1 MGGNHKVK
9 PVVLLVDDESTIRL
23 FLEKT
28 LKDDGY
34 ETFTAADG
42 EEALRIVEK
51 ELPDLVLL
59 DLKLPGING
68 LEVLDRVKKDY
79 PEICIIM
86 LTAFGDIETAVLAM
100 KKGAFD
106 FVSKPVNLEQLLLV
120 VEKGLNSQ
128 KLNRE
133 LINLRRQLELD
144 FGNNYVP
151 SVCDKMK
158 RIYKTVKT
166 VAGSGTTTVLI
177 QGESGT
183 GKEIIANMIHKFS
196 QRREK
201 AFMEVNCASLPE
213 ELLESE
219 LFGHEK
225 GAFTDAKEQKRGLLE
240 LTNHGT
246 LFLDEIG
253 EMSKTI
259 QVKFLRV
266 LEKMTFRRVGGIKD
280 ISVDVRIISAT
291 NRNLEEAVENNEF
304 RKDLY
309 YRLKVV
315 PIDIPPL
322 RERKEDLFILMK
334 HFMNKFN
341 KQFNKNFQEISDS
354 AFQAILQYRWPGNIR
369 ELKNAIERIVL
380 LEDGTVLKTEH
391 LPANILRD
399 AVKGNKQGTILH
411 KIEVALN
418 KPFSDEGIPFEELV
432 TSLENDLIRKAMGE
446 TNSNQSK
453 AAKLLRLNRDKLRY
467 RLKNLGFEQE

>member
-1 MGGNHKVK
+1 M
-9 PVVLLVDDESTIRL
+9 

-34 ETFTAADG
+34 ETYTAADG
-42 EEALRIVEK
+42 EEALKIVEK
-51 ELPDLVLL
+51 EFPDLILL

-68 LEVLDRVKKDY
+68 LEVLEKVKKNY
-79 PEICIIM
+79 PEICVVM

-106 FVSKPVNLEQLLLV
+106 FITKPVNLEQLLLV
-120 VEKGLNSQ
+120 VEKGLKSQ

-133 LINLRRQLELD
+133 LINLRRRFELD
-144 FGNNYVP
+144 FGKNYVP
-151 SVCDKMK
+151 SVCEKM
-158 RIYKTVKT
+158 REIYKTVKT

-183 GKEIIANMIHKFS
+183 GKEIIANLIHKFS
-196 QRREK
+196 NRRDK
-201 AFMEVNCASLPE
+201 TFMEINCASLPE

-225 GAFTDAKEQKRGLLE
+225 GAFTDAKERKRGLLE

-266 LEKMTFRRVGGIKD
+266 LEKMTFRRVGGTKD
-280 ISVDVRIISAT
+280 LSVDVRIISAT
-291 NRNLEEAVENNEF
+291 NRNLEQAVENNEF

-315 PIDIPPL
+315 PINIPPL
-322 RERKEDLFILMK
+322 RERKEDLFVLIK
-334 HFMNKFN
+334 HFMNRFN
-341 KQFNKNFQEISDS
+341 KQFNKNFQEISDN
-354 AFQAILQYRWPGNIR
+354 AFQAILEYGWPGNIR

-380 LEDGTVLKTEH
+380 LEEDTVLKTEH
-391 LPANILRD
+391 LPGNILRD
-399 AVKGNKQGTILH
+399 VVKFNDQDTALQ
-411 KIEVALN
+411 KIEIALN
-418 KPFSDEGIPFEELV
+418 KPFSNEGIPFEELIV
-432 TSLENDLIRKAMGE
+432 SLENVLIKKAMEE
-446 TNSNQSK
+446 TDSNQSK

-467 RLKNLGFEQE
+467 RLKNYDSE

>member
-1 MGGNHKVK
+1 MGGNDKVK
-9 PVVLLVDDESTIRL
+9 PVVLLVDDESTIRM

-42 EEALRIVEK
+42 EEALQIVEK

-86 LTAFGDIETAVLAM
+86 LTAFGDIETAVMAM
-100 KKGAFD
+100 RKGAFD

-144 FGNNYVP
+144 FGSNYVP

-158 RIYKTVKT
+158 KIYKTVKT
-166 VAGSGTTTVLI
+166 VAWSGTTTVLI

-196 QRREK
+196 HRREK

-266 LEKMTFRRVGGIKD
+266 LEKMTFRRVGGVKD
-280 ISVDVRIISAT
+280 LSVDVRIISAT
-291 NRNLEEAVENNEF
+291 NRNLEKAVENGEF

-309 YRLKVV
+309 YRLKVI

-322 RERKEDLFILMK
+322 RERKEDLFVLMK

-354 AFQAILQYRWPGNIR
+354 AFQTILQYKWPGNIR
-369 ELKNAIERIVL
+369 ELKNAVERIVL
-380 LEDGTVLKTEH
+380 LEDDTVLKMEH
-391 LPANILRD
+391 LPENILRD
-399 AVKGNKQGTILH
+399 SNKVDNQDTMLQ
-411 KIEVALN
+411 KIEIALS
-418 KPFSDEGIPFEELV
+418 KPFPDEGIPFEEMV
-432 TSLENDLIRKAMGE
+432 TSLENDLIRKAIEE
-446 TNSNQSK
+446 TDSNQSK

-467 RLKNLGFEQE
+467 RLKNFKVE